1 MLMKRSLLIAF
12 GIIYSLLSNSQ
23 TDTTSAGVIDQALVP
38 ARILAA
44 RHEYN
49 ENNMRGALTI
59 YREVLDADP
68 TSVTAMYGIA
78 QCHYRLKKYRLA
90 LDYLDRSVKSK
101 GALTEETIYFYAQC
115 YHRLSELDKAIEH
128 YKRFNA
134 LASPR
139 SFEFQEANRFIAQC
153 EFAKASMNSPADVS
167 ILNMGEVINSR
178 FEEYAPSVTADGN
191 LLVFTS
197 RRNGELDSQ
206 GDYKYYEDIF
216 YCRRDPATNEWGDA
230 QRAEGGVNTE
240 THDAVLSITP
250 DGGQIF
256 VYKNNGVNAGDIFI
270 SKKTEE
276 DKFRDAVKM
285 DRPINT
291 TYFEGSISMTGD
303 GKTVF
308 FVSERPEGLG
318 LGDIY
323 TSTKKGDGWSSPK
336 SLGYVINTDGDEK
349 FVFIHPNGK
358 TLFFASDGHPGL
370 GSYDIFR
377 TELVNGEWS
386 KPVNLGFP
394 INTVNEESTF
404 SLTGDNQFMFIA
416 AEYKDNYGD
425 RDIYQVDIS
434 RYELMAGFDKST
446 YGQLLCIV
454 NNNQGKGVKDAR
466 VEVWSTDFSEAPIEV
481 AKTDKLGYARV
492 NLKGNR
498 KYLVKVKYFELEH
511 EEEINLSLRE
521 QGDTVLK
528 LEVQLNG
535 K

>member
-1 MLMKRSLLIAF
+1 MKRFLLIGF
-12 GIIYSLLSNSQ
+12 GILFTLHAYTQ
-23 TDTTSAGVIDQALVP
+23 TDTTGAGVLDQALVP

-68 TSVTAMYGIA
+68 TNVTAMYGIA

-101 GALTEETIYFYAQC
+101 GGMTEETIFFYAQC
-115 YHRLSELDKAIEH
+115 YHRLAELDKAIDH
-128 YKRFNA
+128 YKKFMVV
-134 LASPR
+134 ASPR
-139 SFEFQEANRFIAQC
+139 SFEYQEAMRFIKQC
-153 EFAKASMNSPADVS
+153 EFAKNAMQNPADVS
-167 ILNMGEVINSR
+167 ILNMGEIVNSR

-197 RRNGELDSQ
+197 RRSGELDSQ

-216 YCRRDPATNEWGDA
+216 FCRRDPATNEWGDA
-230 QRAEGGVNTE
+230 ERAEGGVNTE

-270 SKKTEE
+270 SKKSDE
-276 DKFRDAVKM
+276 DKFREAIKM

-291 TYFEGSISMTGD
+291 SYFEGSISMTSD
-303 GKTVF
+303 GKTIY

-323 TSTKKGDGWSSPK
+323 VSSKKGDSWSNPK
-336 SLGYVINTDGDEK
+336 SLGNLINTDGDEK

-358 TLFFASDGHPGL
+358 TLFFASDGHLGL

-386 KPVNLGFP
+386 KPVNLGYP

-434 RYELMAGFDKST
+434 RYEMMAGFDKST

-454 NNNQGKGVKDAR
+454 TNNQGKGVKDAI
-466 VEVWSTDFSEAPIEV
+466 VEVWAEGNTVTPLQTAI
-481 AKTDKLGYARV
+481 TDKLGYARI
-492 NLKGNR
+492 NLKGNK
-498 KYLVKVKYFELEH
+498 KYRVRVNYYELKH
-511 EEEINLSLRE
+511 EEEIDLQLRD

-528 LEVQLNG
+528 LDVQLAG